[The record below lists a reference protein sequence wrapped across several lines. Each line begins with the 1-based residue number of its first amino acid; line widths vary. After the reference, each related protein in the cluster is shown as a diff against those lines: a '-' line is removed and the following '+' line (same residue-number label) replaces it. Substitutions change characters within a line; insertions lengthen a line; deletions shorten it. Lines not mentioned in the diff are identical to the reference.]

1 MGPNRRHDS
10 GHFPRQASFL
20 PLTVGLI
27 GCVRKAISRANE
39 DTWGEPGQAFCNRT
53 RINGSALFLAQATAT
68 TEQNCEKHSKPSPR
82 KRQRLAFASPNSSPL
97 PMARLETKA
106 PL

>member
-39 DTWGEPGQAFCNRT
+39 DTWGEPGQPFCNRT

-68 TEQNCEKHSKPSPR
+68 TEKNCDKPSKPSRPTR
-82 KRQRLAFASPNSSPL
+82 RRFRFPSLRSSSVS
-97 PMARLETKA
+97 MDYMETK